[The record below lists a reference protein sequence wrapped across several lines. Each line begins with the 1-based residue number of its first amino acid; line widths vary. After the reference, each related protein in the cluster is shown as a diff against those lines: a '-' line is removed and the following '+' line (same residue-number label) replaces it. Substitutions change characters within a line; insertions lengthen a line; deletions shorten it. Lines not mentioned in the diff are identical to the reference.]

1 MDEGDYEVA
10 YSKTKDC
17 SVTAKVAGKSIRH
30 YMYLVVGLISTNQQ
44 N

>member
-30 YMYLVVGLISTNQQ
+30 YLMVGLISANQQ